1 MDDSNYPCWLVLVPR
16 INNIIEV
23 TDIPDPKDRAQM
35 WKEVELATAV
45 IQKLFHNNGGGAGGA
60 GGGGPSSFKKVN
72 IAIIGNIVSQLHIH
86 ITARLESDPSWPG
99 PCYGAVPAKAFT
111 EDECS
116 ALVGRLRG
124 GFESEKE

>member
-16 INNIIEV
+16 INNIIEI
-23 TDIPDPKDRAQM
+23 TDITDPKDRAQM

-45 IQKLFHNNGGGAGGA
+45 IQKLFQNSSGAAGAAGGL
-60 GGGGPSSFKKVN
+60 SSFKKLN

-124 GFESEKE
+124 GFESEE